1 MLDCISSRASL
12 LSGNVRVVSP
22 GFAVCCYKG
31 QRSPQAINGLSSE
44 PTSALFEPQVTLS
57 KRLAAVG
64 LRRWLRARTPYIT
77 QRTPI
82 LTFPHERGKELRAQV
97 TPSKR
102 LAAVKL
108 RRWLR
113 ARTPCIR
120 HRTPILTFPH
130 GGKELR
136 AGVSRL
142 HKLSRLAVNGK
153 RAGRFL
159 PLQRGR
165 TKVGVVPTGF
175 AVCCYNGQRSPQSIC
190 GRRRS

>member
-1 MLDCISSRASL
+1 M
-12 LSGNVRVVSP
+12 GVVP
-22 GFAVCCYKG
+22 TGFAVCCYKG

-113 ARTPCIR
+113 ARTPYITQ
-120 HRTPILTFPH
+120 RTPILTFPH
-130 GGKELR
+130 ERGKELR
-136 AGVSRL
+136 AQVTPS
-142 HKLSRLAVNGK
+142 KRLAAVK
-153 RAGRFL
+153 LRRWLRART
-159 PLQRGR
+159 PCITQRTPILTFPHEGEGTECR
-165 TKVGVVPTGF
+165 GF
-175 AVCCYNGQRSPQSIC
+175 
-190 GRRRS
+190 